1 MSNNTKPAI
10 VFCHGLWADGSCFS
24 KVIPTLQAD
33 GHEVIAVQYG
43 LNSYADDVETVKR
56 TLGRVNSPAIL
67 VGHSYGGATITGA
80 GTDERVVG
88 LVYIAAVVPDVHETV
103 QSELNKYPT
112 EIFSH
117 VNGTL
122 NLTRVCRYRHFEAD
136 PSASSLCPRSREQC
150 GQMFSSLSFA
160 LLGRAMMPARRLS
173 LSL

>member
-1 MSNNTKPAI
+1 MMLTQQDLEFLKQLRGA
-10 VFCHGLWADGSCFS
+10 GERG
-24 KVIPTLQAD
+24 
-33 GHEVIAVQYG
+33 
-43 LNSYADDVETVKR
+43 R
-56 TLGRVNSPAIL
+56 TL
-67 VGHSYGGATITGA
+67 
-80 GTDERVVG
+80 
-88 LVYIAAVVPDVHETV
+88 
-103 QSELNKYPT
+103 
-112 EIFSH
+112 

>member
-1 MSNNTKPAI
+1 MERTQLFDLMGELK
-10 VFCHGLWADGSCFS
+10 L
-24 KVIPTLQAD
+24 
-33 GHEVIAVQYG
+33 YG
-43 LNSYADDVETVKR
+43 MKDAFDD
-56 TLGRVNSPAIL
+56 
-67 VGHSYGGATITGA
+67 
-80 GTDERVVG
+80 
-88 LVYIAAVVPDVHETV
+88 
-103 QSELNKYPT
+103 
-112 EIFSH
+112 